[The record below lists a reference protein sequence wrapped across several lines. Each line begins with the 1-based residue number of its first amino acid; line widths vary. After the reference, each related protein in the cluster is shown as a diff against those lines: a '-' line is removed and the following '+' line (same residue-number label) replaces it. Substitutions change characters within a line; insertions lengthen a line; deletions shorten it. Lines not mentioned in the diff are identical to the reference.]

1 MFVVIPS
8 DGVTRWSRMTWA
20 ALRALE
26 AVMQHVGVFDEGPV
40 VAFLALP
47 LLSMLGAG
55 RRLTFS

>member
-1 MFVVIPS
+1 
-8 DGVTRWSRMTWA
+8 MTWA